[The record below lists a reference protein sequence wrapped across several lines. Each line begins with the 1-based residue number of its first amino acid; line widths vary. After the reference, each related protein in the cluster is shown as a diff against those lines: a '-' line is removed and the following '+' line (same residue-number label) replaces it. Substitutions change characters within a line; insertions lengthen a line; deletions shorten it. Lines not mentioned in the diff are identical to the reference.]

1 MGRNYVYNLIL
12 TLTNIL
18 FPLVSFPYASRILGP
33 EGIGQVQFSVSL
45 AQYFALFAALGIP
58 IYGIKEIARHRGD
71 KKELSAVYSELL
83 VVFFLTTLGVSL
95 IYWIAILTVPYFSD
109 GIDLYLCGGLIIFLG
124 FSYSD
129 WVYSGLED
137 FKSIALRSVGI
148 KLIALVALF
157 LFVHDR
163 DDYIHYLL
171 ITVFSISG
179 HHLAGMLGLSNR
191 VSFTFSNL
199 NLRRHLK
206 PLFYIFS
213 TTIAASMYTVLD
225 IVLLG
230 FLSNDRAVG
239 YYTASVKLVKIAIP
253 VVTSLGVILIP
264 RLSKEL
270 KENNL
275 SEVHNL
281 LDRAFNFLML
291 IAVPAVLGLVLLA
304 PEFMQVFS
312 GVEFLDAAISM
323 QLLSVLPLVIGL
335 GHFLAFLIL
344 VPAGHNREMFL
355 AVLGGMIIGLISN
368 FILIPLYADR
378 GAALANVATE
388 VAVTAFYF
396 YFVKNRFEYQY
407 QWALFLKAFSAAL
420 IFIPIVA
427 GFRAL
432 NLPVVVSLVLSVA
445 GCALCYFT
453 LQTFLFRNNLIWEI
467 MESQFKLK
475 NQATQ
480 E

>member
-33 EGIGQVQFSVSL
+33 EGIGRVQFSVSL

-58 IYGIKEIARHRGD
+58 IYGIKEIARHRED

-83 VVFFLTTLGVSL
+83 AVFFLTTLGVSL
-95 IYWIAILTVPYFSD
+95 IYWIAIISVPYFSD
-109 GIDLYLCGGLIIFLG
+109 GIDLYLYGGLIIILG

-148 KLIALVALF
+148 KFIALVALF

-163 DDYIHYLL
+163 DDYINYLL
-171 ITVFSISG
+171 ITIFSISG

-191 VSFTFSNL
+191 VSFTFKNL
-199 NLRRHLK
+199 NIRRHLK

-230 FLSNDRAVG
+230 FLSNDKSVG

-275 SEVHNL
+275 SEVSNL

-291 IAVPAVLGLVLLA
+291 IAVPAVVGLALLA

-312 GVEFLDAAISM
+312 GEEFLGAAISM
-323 QLLSVLPLVIGL
+323 QLLSLLPLIIGL

-368 FILIPLYADR
+368 FILIPIYADR
-378 GAALANVATE
+378 GAALANVLTE
-388 VAVTAFYF
+388 IAVTAFYF
-396 YFVKNRFEYQY
+396 YFVKKRFDYQY
-407 QWALFLKAFSAAL
+407 QWAFFFKSVISAL

-427 GFRAL
+427 GFRVL
-432 NLPVVVSLVLSVA
+432 DLPVVVSLFSSVA
-445 GCALCYFT
+445 VCALAYFA
-453 LQTFLFRNNLIWEI
+453 LQTFLFRNKLIWEI
-467 MESQFKLK
+467 LSARFKFK
-475 NQATQ
+475 TQ
-480 E
+480 EIR